1 MAACIAPVRSGA
13 YNEKTFTIGGAG
25 RARRAGGSAADGHRG
40 ASRAEALAEIL
51 GALFAAR
58 GYGRLRGSREL
69 EEAWEAAVGEPAS
82 RQTRLG
88 GVRHGVLNVT
98 VAHSTLLEELAAF
111 RKPALL
117 AALRRD
123 AAGAVIHDIR
133 FRVGPVDRPA
143 EAAGPP
149 GPGGPAARKSRPGPA

>member
-1 MAACIAPVRSGA
+1 MKRRSRLGA
-13 YNEKTFTIGGAG
+13 
-25 RARRAGGSAADGHRG
+25 RAGPAAPEGAPPMAIEERRG
-40 ASRAEALAEIL
+40 PRPLAEIL

-123 AAGAVIHDIR
+123 AAGSVIHDIR

-149 GPGGPAARKSRPGPA
+149 GPGARKSRPGPA

>member
-1 MAACIAPVRSGA
+1 MAI
-13 YNEKTFTIGGAG
+13 EE
-25 RARRAGGSAADGHRG
+25 RRGPRPLS
-40 ASRAEALAEIL
+40 EIL

-58 GYGRLRGSREL
+58 GYGRRRGTREL

-88 GVRHGVLNVT
+88 GIRHGVLNVT

-117 AALRRD
+117 AALRRG
-123 AAGAVIHDIR
+123 AAGTGIHDIR
-133 FRVGPVDRPA
+133 FRVGPVDPPTPA
-143 EAAGPP
+143 VGS
-149 GPGGPAARKSRPGPA
+149 SRPGTG